1 MSDTI
6 GIFGG
11 AFDPV
16 HKGHVSSIIELKDKL
31 DFSELK
37 IIPCNIPAQKEKTIA
52 SNSERLEMLK
62 LAFDEFD
69 NINIDSFELDKKGIS
84 YTVDTLE
91 AITKKSKSGQ
101 HLTLIMGLDAF
112 INLTSWKN
120 YERIL
125 ELSSILILRRPNYV
139 LKKNY
144 LAQFEHELTDDLEIF
159 LNSKGK
165 IIFFTLTQLDISSSE
180 IKKAIKNNKSCE
192 DYLDKKV
199 LEFIN
204 DKSIYK

>member
-139 LKKNY
+139 LKKNNRRN
-144 LAQFEHELTDDLEIF
+144 E
-159 LNSKGK
+159 
-165 IIFFTLTQLDISSSE
+165 SE
-180 IKKAIKNNKSCE
+180 RTC
-192 DYLDKKV
+192 Y
-199 LEFIN
+199 
-204 DKSIYK
+204 SI

>member
-31 DFSELK
+31 DFSDLK
-37 IIPCNIPAQKEKTIA
+37 IIPFNIPAQKETTLA
-52 SNSERLEMLK
+52 SNSEILKMLK
-62 LAFDEFD
+62 LDFDEFY

-91 AITKKSKSGQ
+91 AITKKSKAGQ

-125 ELSSILILRRPNYV
+125 ELSSILILKRPNYE

-144 LAQFEHELTDDLEIF
+144 LAKFERELTDDLEIF

-165 IIFFTLTQLDISSSE
+165 IILFTLTQLDISSSE

>member
-165 IIFFTLTQLDISSSE
+165 IIFFTLTQLDISSTE
-180 IKKAIKNNKSCE
+180 IKKAIKNNKSCD
-192 DYLDKKV
+192 DYLEK
-199 LEFIN
+199 
-204 DKSIYK
+204 

>member
-37 IIPCNIPAQKEKTIA
+37 IIPCNIPAQKEKTVA
-52 SNSERLEMLK
+52 SNSERLKMLK
-62 LAFDEFD
+62 LAFEEFD
-69 NINIDSFELDKKGIS
+69 NINIDSYELDKKGIS

-91 AITKKSKSGQ
+91 AITKKSKADQ
-101 HLTLIMGLDAF
+101 HLTLIIGSDAF

-120 YERIL
+120 YKRIL

-144 LAQFEHELTDDLEIF
+144 LAQFERELTDDLEIF

-165 IIFFTLTQLDISSSE
+165 IIFFTLTQLEISSTE
-180 IKKAIKNNKSCE
+180 IKKAIKDNKSCE

-204 DKSIYK
+204 EKSIYK

>member
-125 ELSSILILRRPNYV
+125 ELSSILILKRPNYE

-144 LAQFEHELTDDLEIF
+144 LAQFERELTDDLEIF

-165 IIFFTLTQLDISSSE
+165 IILFTLTQLDISSSE

>member
-165 IIFFTLTQLDISSSE
+165 IILFTLTQLDISSTE

>member
-165 IIFFTLTQLDISSSE
+165 IIFFTLTQLDISSTE
-180 IKKAIKNNKSCE
+180 IKKAIKNNKSCD

>member
-165 IIFFTLTQLDISSSE
+165 IILFTLTQLDISSSE

>member
-52 SNSERLEMLK
+52 SNSERLQMLK

-84 YTVDTLE
+84 YTGDTLE
-91 AITKKSKSGQ
+91 AITKKSKAGQ
-101 HLTLIMGLDAF
+101 HFTLIMGLDAF

-125 ELSSILILRRPNYV
+125 ELSSILILKRPNYE

-144 LAQFEHELTDDLEIF
+144 LAQFERELTDDLEIF

-165 IIFFTLTQLDISSSE
+165 IILFTLTQLDISSSE

-204 DKSIYK
+204 EKSIYK

>member
-16 HKGHVSSIIELKDKL
+16 HKGHVSSIIELKGKL

-165 IIFFTLTQLDISSSE
+165 IIFFTLTQLDISSTE
-180 IKKAIKNNKSCE
+180 IKKAIKNNKSCD

>member
-37 IIPCNIPAQKEKTIA
+37 IIPCNIPAQKEKTVA
-52 SNSERLEMLK
+52 SSSERLQMLK

-144 LAQFEHELTDDLEIF
+144 LAQFESELTDDLEIF

-165 IIFFTLTQLDISSSE
+165 IIFFTLTQLEISSTE

-204 DKSIYK
+204 EKSIYK

>member
-62 LAFDEFD
+62 LAFDEFY

-165 IIFFTLTQLDISSSE
+165 IIFFTLTQLDISSTE
-180 IKKAIKNNKSCE
+180 IKKAIKNNKSCD

>member
-165 IIFFTLTQLDISSSE
+165 IILFTLTQLDISSSE
-180 IKKAIKNNKSCE
+180 IKKAIKNNKSCD

>member
-37 IIPCNIPAQKEKTIA
+37 IIPCNIPAQKEKTVA
-52 SNSERLEMLK
+52 SNSERLKMLK
-62 LAFDEFD
+62 LAFEEFD
-69 NINIDSFELDKKGIS
+69 NINIDSYELDKKGIS

-91 AITKKSKSGQ
+91 AITKKSKVGQ

-144 LAQFEHELTDDLEIF
+144 LAQFERELTDDLEIF

-165 IIFFTLTQLDISSSE
+165 IIFFTLTQLEISSTE

-204 DKSIYK
+204 EKSIYK

>member
-125 ELSSILILRRPNYV
+125 ELSSILILKRPNYE

-165 IIFFTLTQLDISSSE
+165 IIFFTLTQLDISSTE
-180 IKKAIKNNKSCE
+180 IKKAIKNNKSCD

>member
-52 SNSERLEMLK
+52 SNSERLQMLK

-91 AITKKSKSGQ
+91 AITKKSKAGQ

-112 INLTSWKN
+112 ISLTSWKN

-125 ELSSILILRRPNYV
+125 ELSSILILKRPNYE

-144 LAQFEHELTDDLEIF
+144 LAQFERELTDDLEIF

-165 IIFFTLTQLDISSSE
+165 IILFTLTQLDISSSE

>member
-1 MSDTI
+1 
-6 GIFGG
+6 
-11 AFDPV
+11 
-16 HKGHVSSIIELKDKL
+16 
-31 DFSELK
+31 
-37 IIPCNIPAQKEKTIA
+37 
-52 SNSERLEMLK
+52 
-62 LAFDEFD
+62 
-69 NINIDSFELDKKGIS
+69 
-84 YTVDTLE
+84 
-91 AITKKSKSGQ
+91 
-101 HLTLIMGLDAF
+101 MGLDAS

-125 ELSSILILRRPNYV
+125 ELSSILILKRPNYE

-144 LAQFEHELTDDLEIF
+144 LAQFERELTDDIEIF

-165 IIFFTLTQLDISSSE
+165 IIFFTLTQLEISSTE

>member
-37 IIPCNIPAQKEKTIA
+37 IIPCNIPAQKEKTVA
-52 SNSERLEMLK
+52 SSSERLQMLK

-139 LKKNY
+139 LKKKY
-144 LAQFEHELTDDLEIF
+144 LAQFEREFTDDLEIF

-165 IIFFTLTQLDISSSE
+165 IIFFTLTQLEISSTE

-204 DKSIYK
+204 EKSIYK

>member
-52 SNSERLEMLK
+52 SNSERLQMLK

-165 IIFFTLTQLDISSSE
+165 IIFFTLTQLDISSTE
-180 IKKAIKNNKSCE
+180 IKKAIKNNKSCD